1 MRLAASVLAL
11 LAACGPAPV
20 LLDVPEADPG
30 ARVPTSLASV
40 EVVEVSLP
48 TYAEGEDIFVRAADG
63 TLAPLAGAVLAD
75 DPARALT
82 LDLARALGAVT
93 GALVVPEPW
102 PFEDDPAAR
111 LDVRVSRAVVDAGAF
126 VLAGQAFLGETEEDG
141 RAVALPFRVSVPL
154 AGPDPASIAAARAQA
169 TALLAR
175 EIAERGL

>member
-1 MRLAASVLAL
+1 MRLTASVLAL

-30 ARVPTSLASV
+30 ARVSTSLASV

-93 GALVVPEPW
+93 G
-102 PFEDDPAAR
+102 
-111 LDVRVSRAVVDAGAF
+111 RA
-126 VLAGQAFLGETEEDG
+126 G
-141 RAVALPFRVSVPL
+141 RARALALRGRPRGPARRARQPGGRRCRCL
-154 AGPDPASIAAARAQA
+154 RAGGSGLPGGDGGGRAAPSRCPSA
-169 TALLAR
+169 
-175 EIAERGL
+175 